1 MAQPS
6 RRPAHLLLPWHACR
20 DIFAGNNLLHSVME
34 QALKG
39 FDLGY
44 NELNEYTHGLFGCI
58 AKVGFACGGLRC

>member
-1 MAQPS
+1 
-6 RRPAHLLLPWHACR
+6 
-20 DIFAGNNLLHSVME
+20 ME